1 MGILLFLVVFFPIS
15 PSLLYFIGSFIR
27 FEFDNER
34 VTKKVAMNALEGQYG
49 GDEKVNTI

>member
-1 MGILLFLVVFFPIS
+1 LFFPIS

-34 VTKKVAMNALEGQYG
+34 VTKKVAMNVLEGQYG